1 MNKIKIEIYRSME
14 VMGLKE
20 AEYFV
25 ELIQTKKNPLLCIP
39 AGSSAECVFSALVKL
54 YEEEMVSFKD
64 VKFVGLDEWYDYD
77 RYEGACRWMF
87 DNALFK
93 HIDVKEENMRFS
105 NSNPE
110 DREKECAE
118 MEKFIKDNGG
128 IDCLLLGVGI
138 NGHQALNE
146 PGCDIH
152 IRAHSCILA
161 RFIRIQQFLT

>member
-20 AEYFV
+20 AEYFA
-25 ELIQTKKNPLLCIP
+25 ELIQTKKNPLLCIL

-93 HIDVKEENMRFS
+93 HIDVKEENMCLF

-110 DREKECAE
+110 IEKKSVLRWKSSLKTMVETTIFFW
-118 MEKFIKDNGG
+118 M
-128 IDCLLLGVGI
+128 
-138 NGHQALNE
+138 
-146 PGCDIH
+146 
-152 IRAHSCILA
+152 LA
-161 RFIRIQQFLT
+161 

>member
-20 AEYFV
+20 AEYIV
-25 ELIQTKKNPLLCIP
+25 ELIQTKMNPLLCIP
-39 AGSSAECVFSALVKL
+39 AGSSAECVFSTLVKL

-93 HIDVKEENMRFS
+93 HIDVKEENMCLF

-110 DREKECAE
+110 IEKKSVLRWKSSLKTMVETTIFFW
-118 MEKFIKDNGG
+118 M
-128 IDCLLLGVGI
+128 
-138 NGHQALNE
+138 
-146 PGCDIH
+146 
-152 IRAHSCILA
+152 LA
-161 RFIRIQQFLT
+161 

>member
-1 MNKIKIEIYRSME
+1 
-14 VMGLKE
+14 MGLKE
-20 AEYFV
+20 AEYIV
-25 ELIQTKKNPLLCIP
+25 EIIKTKKNPLLCIP
-39 AGSSAECVFSALVKL
+39 ACSSADCVFSALVKL
-54 YEEEMVSFKD
+54 YEEGKVNFKN
-64 VKFVGLDEWYDYD
+64 VKFAVVDEWCGCD
-77 RYEGACRWMF
+77 RYERTCRWML

-93 HIDVKEENMRFS
+93 HIDVKEENMRFF

-138 NGHQALNE
+138 NGHLALNE

-152 IRAHSCILA
+152 IRAHSCSLA
-161 RFIRIQQFLT
+161 EVHKDSTVSDLTVIIMAGLLIQI

>member
-20 AEYFV
+20 AEYIV

-39 AGSSAECVFSALVKL
+39 AGSSAECVFSTLVKL

-93 HIDVKEENMRFS
+93 HIDVKEENMCLF

-110 DREKECAE
+110 IEKKSVLRWKSSLKTMVETTIFFW
-118 MEKFIKDNGG
+118 M
-128 IDCLLLGVGI
+128 
-138 NGHQALNE
+138 
-146 PGCDIH
+146 
-152 IRAHSCILA
+152 LA
-161 RFIRIQQFLT
+161 

>member
-20 AEYFV
+20 AEYIV
-25 ELIQTKKNPLLCIP
+25 ELIQTKMNPPLCIP
-39 AGSSAECVFSALVKL
+39 AGSSAECVFSTLVKL

-93 HIDVKEENMRFS
+93 HIDVKEENMCLF

-110 DREKECAE
+110 IEKKSVLRWKSSLKTMVETTIFFW
-118 MEKFIKDNGG
+118 M
-128 IDCLLLGVGI
+128 
-138 NGHQALNE
+138 
-146 PGCDIH
+146 
-152 IRAHSCILA
+152 LA
-161 RFIRIQQFLT
+161 